1 MALVTP
7 SRSRDRWTRTGGR
20 PTHPLVPVVLLALAG
35 AATLVAAALPPAQ
48 RVVVVTAA
56 QAAFF
61 AASTAGLLWLRPA
74 RPAPWATILVGG
86 VLYTAAWQLL
96 RLGASTTV
104 VVVLCCAAYA
114 SIVLLVRCLGGR
126 RADHSGLEWFDVSLL
141 AVAVAAATVHL
152 PELLPPGVLPA
163 VLADQTPTG
172 DRSGAWVAVQSAGTT
187 VMVALGLWVQAGGRR
202 RDAGISLLL
211 VAVAGLVAWHCWNL
225 LLHLRGGYAP
235 GALSDVL
242 VVVGWGALAA
252 AVWHPAH
259 ARLGRP
265 SPTERPWVP
274 SSIGTITACVVL
286 GAVPA
291 LSVIGAVPLGGT
303 ALLVSSI
310 GLAALLVAR
319 ELVARRNA
327 ARAAGD
333 DPLTGLGNRTAL
345 LRQVVRH
352 LARPTAPGSL
362 LCLVDVDDFAR
373 VNEHLGH
380 QTGDVVLKELG
391 RRLARETAGASA
403 FRLAGD
409 TFAVVVA
416 ASPAGEEVEHPVT
429 SRLIRALAEP
439 IAGSDHGAV
448 VEVTVTIGEVVVA
461 PLRPLDL
468 DDPRAVDDEAV
479 AVVQRAELAL
489 AQARRTGVR
498 SCRATDDVVA
508 GHQRQRRLVAE
519 LTGALARGEVVPH
532 YQAQVDLRTRRP
544 TGVEA
549 LARWEHPELGVIS
562 PAELLPVAEHLGVL
576 DQVDGAVLRR
586 SLQDLAAWRTAEPRL
601 AHLRVAVNA
610 SAASLRRRDVVALVV
625 EALTAAGLP
634 GAALEVEIT
643 ESASLDDRAGLEETL
658 AELQDL
664 GVAIAVDDFGSGY
677 ASMDYLVRFR
687 ADTIKV
693 DRSLVRRVGSETGRR
708 MLAALVDLTHDLGA
722 QILAE
727 GAEDDEAVRAV
738 RALGFDLVQGY
749 AHGLPGPA
757 GHVPEALL
765 AMLDEL
771 EPDEDGTPAPAAPD
785 EGRASLRS

>member
-1 MALVTP
+1 MAALTP
-7 SRSRDRWTRTGGR
+7 SRSRDRWAAAGRR
-20 PTHPLVPVVLLALAG
+20 PTHPAVPVVLLVLAV
-35 AATLVAAALPPAQ
+35 AAALVAAALGPAE
-48 RVVVVTAA
+48 RVLVITAA
-56 QAAFF
+56 QTAFF
-61 AASTAGLLWLRPA
+61 AVSVAALLWLRPP
-74 RPAPWATILVGG
+74 RIGPWASILLGG
-86 VLYTAAWQLL
+86 AVYTVAWQLL
-96 RLGASTTV
+96 RHGGPVEL

-114 SIVLLVRCLGGR
+114 CMVLLVRSLGGR
-126 RADHSGLEWFDVSLL
+126 RADHAGLEWFDVSLL

-152 PELLPPGVLPA
+152 PELLPPGALPA
-163 VLADQTPTG
+163 ALGHGSPAG
-172 DRSGAWVAVQSAGTT
+172 DRSSAWVAVQSAGTT

-202 RDAGISLLL
+202 RDAGMPLLL
-211 VAVAGLVAWHCWNL
+211 VALAGLVVWHCWNL

-235 GALSDVL
+235 GAVSDVL
-242 VVVGWGALAA
+242 VVLGWGALAA

-274 SSIGTITACVVL
+274 SSIGTITASAVL

-291 LSVIGAVPLGGT
+291 LSVLGGVQLRGT
-303 ALLVSSI
+303 ALVVSSTA
-310 GLAALLVAR
+310 LAALLVAR

-345 LRQVVRH
+345 LRQLARH

-380 QTGDVVLKELG
+380 QTGDAVLRELG
-391 RRLARETAGASA
+391 RRLARESAGASA

-416 ASPAGEEVEHPVT
+416 ASPADGDAAHPVT
-429 SRLIRALAEP
+429 ARLLRALHEP
-439 IAGSDHGAV
+439 IAGSDHVAV
-448 VEVTVTIGEVVVA
+448 VELSVTIGEVVVA
-461 PLRPLDL
+461 PVRLLDL

-489 AQARRTGVR
+489 AQARRTGVP
-498 SCRATDDVVA
+498 SLRATDEVVA
-508 GHQRQRRLVAE
+508 AHQRQRRLVAE
-519 LTGALARGEVVPH
+519 LAGALARGEVVPH
-532 YQAQVDLRTRRP
+532 YQAQVELGTGRP

-549 LARWEHPELGVIS
+549 LARWEHPHLGVIA

-576 DQVDGAVLRR
+576 DQVDAAVLRR
-586 SLQDLAAWRTAEPRL
+586 SLHDLAGWRAAHPRL

-610 SAASLRRRDVVALVV
+610 SAASLRRPDVVARVV

-643 ESASLDDRAGLEETL
+643 ESASLDDRAGLEDTL
-658 AELQDL
+658 AELQEL

-693 DRSLVRRVGSETGRR
+693 DRSLVRRAGSETGRR
-708 MLAALVDLTHDLGA
+708 MLAALVALTHDLGA
-722 QILAE
+722 LILAE
-727 GAEDDEAVRAV
+727 GAEDDEAVCAV
-738 RALGFDLVQGY
+738 RELGFDLVQGY
-749 AHGLPGPA
+749 ANGLPGPA

-765 AMLDEL
+765 LMLD
-771 EPDEDGTPAPAAPD
+771 GSSTPAPVAPD
-785 EGRASLRS
+785 ESRASLRP